1 MPGAT
6 EEARTETGRA
16 GAAGMVLVVLA
27 AAALAGFLVGAVLGE
42 GRADVSQG
50 LTFAAVFVPLAAFVV
65 ALAWWQTRRR
75 AAKLGLGTARYLK
88 VVRLVRRGEVPDD
101 PAELPAA
108 IDSARRARRALNLQD
123 SRLAWWL
130 LGGVALLSFVTGLLK
145 ALDGH
150 YVRAGYNLVMAGLFL
165 VNPLT
170 MRRQRRRLEAVERA
184 LRDRGHL
191 RDPSDGT
198 EAPAGRASQ
207 ETRP

>member
-1 MPGAT
+1 M
-6 EEARTETGRA
+6 
-16 GAAGMVLVVLA
+16 
-27 AAALAGFLVGAVLGE
+27 
-42 GRADVSQG
+42 
-50 LTFAAVFVPLAAFVV
+50 VV
-65 ALAWWQTRRR
+65 A
-75 AAKLGLGTARYLK
+75 
-88 VVRLVRRGEVPDD
+88 
-101 PAELPAA
+101 
-108 IDSARRARRALNLQD
+108 
-123 SRLAWWL
+123 
-130 LGGVALLSFVTGLLK
+130 GGVALLWFVTGLLK

-207 ETRP
+207 DTRP

>member
-16 GAAGMVLVVLA
+16 GVAGVVLVVLA

-130 LGGVALLSFVTGLLK
+130 LGGLALLWLVTGVLQ

-150 YVRAGYNLVMAGLFL
+150 YVRAGYNLVLAGLFL

-170 MRRQRRRLEAVERA
+170 VRRQRRRLEAVERA

-198 EAPAGRASQ
+198 EAPAGGASQ
-207 ETRP
+207 DTRP

>member
-1 MPGAT
+1 MSGAT
-6 EEARTETGRA
+6 EKARTETGRA
-16 GAAGMVLVVLA
+16 GAVGVVLVFLA
-27 AAALAGFLVGAVLGE
+27 AAALAGFLVGAIFGE
-42 GRADVSQG
+42 GRADVFQG
-50 LTFAAVFVPLAAFVV
+50 LAVAAVFVLLAAFVV

-75 AAKLGLGTARYLK
+75 AAKLGLGTARYMK
-88 VVRLVRRGEVPDD
+88 VVRRIRRGEIPDD
-101 PAELPAA
+101 LAELPAA
-108 IDSARRARRALNLQD
+108 IDIARRARRALNLQH

-130 LGGVALLSFVTGLLK
+130 LGAIALLWLVSGVFQ

-150 YVRAGYNLVMAGLFL
+150 YVRAGYNFVMAGLFL

-198 EAPAGRASQ
+198 EVPAGRASQ